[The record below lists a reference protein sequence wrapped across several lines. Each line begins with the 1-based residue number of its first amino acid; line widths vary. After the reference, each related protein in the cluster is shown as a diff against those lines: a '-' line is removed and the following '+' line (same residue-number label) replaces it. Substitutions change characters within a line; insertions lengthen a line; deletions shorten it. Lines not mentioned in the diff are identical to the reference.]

1 MGASRNQESTRQ
13 EKDGVVYYDRGIL
26 TGKDGR
32 RYQRYAIKT
41 HFVQPGEDQA
51 ELVRRYV
58 LPLYQPG
65 DCLSFTA
72 KVMGMCTNNVRTL
85 ADTHPGFWAKTLAPF
100 AGHNSTGIGM
110 HQPYKM
116 QLVIEI
122 CGLPRVLFAAA
133 VSAVTRPFGIRGLF
147 YKICGHGVA
156 GIDGF
161 YPDSSFEVYHT
172 MGVINPEHPVE
183 LCDALEAATS
193 GLQGIEAFCTANAIK
208 YLWRWKLKNGE
219 EDLQK
224 AVWYINRLIQRAGA
238 DSAAGKE
245 LFNMKE
251 NKHGFEPKQEFT
263 MGGIAWT
270 VIQTGADWVKCIAS
284 DCVEE
289 RAFDEGNKNDF
300 AASSLRAYLNG
311 EFLRRLI
318 KAGAPEEMFEYFNI
332 DLTADDGLKN
342 YGGDR
347 VRIGLIT
354 CEEYRLLRGN
364 IPALPD
370 RWWWTATPDSPINSF
385 VRYVYSDGS
394 LSYDGA
400 CNGYGVRP
408 LCNLK
413 SEILVSY
420 LNGENAEEQK
430 KRAKAVDMMK
440 HIAAAWDIDAE
451 EVFGRADE

>member
-1 MGASRNQESTRQ
+1 
-13 EKDGVVYYDRGIL
+13 
-26 TGKDGR
+26 
-32 RYQRYAIKT
+32 
-41 HFVQPGEDQA
+41 
-51 ELVRRYV
+51 
-58 LPLYQPG
+58 
-65 DCLSFTA
+65 
-72 KVMGMCTNNVRTL
+72 
-85 ADTHPGFWAKTLAPF
+85 
-100 AGHNSTGIGM
+100 
-110 HQPYKM
+110 
-116 QLVIEI
+116 
-122 CGLPRVLFAAA
+122 
-133 VSAVTRPFGIRGLF
+133 
-147 YKICGHGVA
+147 
-156 GIDGF
+156 
-161 YPDSSFEVYHT
+161 
-172 MGVINPEHPVE
+172 
-183 LCDALEAATS
+183 
-193 GLQGIEAFCTANAIK
+193 
-208 YLWRWKLKNGE
+208 
-219 EDLQK
+219 
-224 AVWYINRLIQRAGA
+224 
-238 DSAAGKE
+238 
-245 LFNMKE
+245 MKE

-385 VRYVYSDGS
+385 VRFVYSDGS
-394 LSYDGA
+394 LNFSNAYYGDI
-400 CNGYGVRP
+400 GVRP

-430 KRAKAVDMMK
+430 KRAEAVDMMK

>member
-1 MGASRNQESTRQ
+1 
-13 EKDGVVYYDRGIL
+13 
-26 TGKDGR
+26 
-32 RYQRYAIKT
+32 
-41 HFVQPGEDQA
+41 
-51 ELVRRYV
+51 
-58 LPLYQPG
+58 
-65 DCLSFTA
+65 
-72 KVMGMCTNNVRTL
+72 
-85 ADTHPGFWAKTLAPF
+85 
-100 AGHNSTGIGM
+100 
-110 HQPYKM
+110 
-116 QLVIEI
+116 
-122 CGLPRVLFAAA
+122 
-133 VSAVTRPFGIRGLF
+133 
-147 YKICGHGVA
+147 
-156 GIDGF
+156 
-161 YPDSSFEVYHT
+161 
-172 MGVINPEHPVE
+172 
-183 LCDALEAATS
+183 
-193 GLQGIEAFCTANAIK
+193 
-208 YLWRWKLKNGE
+208 
-219 EDLQK
+219 
-224 AVWYINRLIQRAGA
+224 
-238 DSAAGKE
+238 
-245 LFNMKE
+245 MKE

-385 VRYVYSDGS
+385 VRGVYSGGS
-394 LSYDGA
+394 LFYDSAYCG
-400 CNGYGVRP
+400 GYGVRP

-430 KRAKAVDMMK
+430 KRAEAVDMMK

>member
-1 MGASRNQESTRQ
+1 MLIMAERVNHPPHYNAG
-13 EKDGVVYYDRGIL
+13 GIEC
-26 TGKDGR
+26 
-32 RYQRYAIKT
+32 I
-41 HFVQPGEDQA
+41 
-51 ELVRRYV
+51 
-58 LPLYQPG
+58 
-65 DCLSFTA
+65 
-72 KVMGMCTNNVRTL
+72 
-85 ADTHPGFWAKTLAPF
+85 
-100 AGHNSTGIGM
+100 
-110 HQPYKM
+110 
-116 QLVIEI
+116 
-122 CGLPRVLFAAA
+122 
-133 VSAVTRPFGIRGLF
+133 
-147 YKICGHGVA
+147 
-156 GIDGF
+156 
-161 YPDSSFEVYHT
+161 
-172 MGVINPEHPVE
+172 
-183 LCDALEAATS
+183 DALEAATS

-284 DCVEE
+284 KCAEE
-289 RAFDEGNKNDF
+289 RAFDEENKNDF

-318 KAGAPEEMFEYFNI
+318 KSGAPEEMFEYFNI

-364 IPALPD
+364 IPALQD
-370 RWWWTATPDSPINSF
+370 SWWWTATPNANN
-385 VRYVYSDGS
+385 VRCVSSDGTLSDGS
-394 LSYDGA
+394 A
-400 CNGYGVRP
+400 CNGDGGVRP

-420 LNGENAEEQK
+420 LNGDIAARQKQRAE
-430 KRAKAVDMMK
+430 AVDMMK

>member
-1 MGASRNQESTRQ
+1 MLIMAERESRLP
-13 EKDGVVYYDRGIL
+13 YYIAGGFEGI
-26 TGKDGR
+26 
-32 RYQRYAIKT
+32 
-41 HFVQPGEDQA
+41 
-51 ELVRRYV
+51 
-58 LPLYQPG
+58 
-65 DCLSFTA
+65 
-72 KVMGMCTNNVRTL
+72 
-85 ADTHPGFWAKTLAPF
+85 
-100 AGHNSTGIGM
+100 
-110 HQPYKM
+110 
-116 QLVIEI
+116 
-122 CGLPRVLFAAA
+122 A
-133 VSAVTRPFGIRGLF
+133 V
-147 YKICGHGVA
+147 
-156 GIDGF
+156 
-161 YPDSSFEVYHT
+161 
-172 MGVINPEHPVE
+172 
-183 LCDALEAATS
+183 LEATTS
-193 GLQGIEAFCTANAIK
+193 GLQSAEVSNIESTIE
-208 YLWRWKLKNGE
+208 YLRRKQNGGGSW
-219 EDLQK
+219 
-224 AVWYINRLIQRAGA
+224 WYKHIQRAGA

-385 VRYVYSDGS
+385 VRSVDSDGS
-394 LSYDGA
+394 LSGGSAYG
-400 CNGYGVRP
+400 GFYGVRP

-430 KRAKAVDMMK
+430 KRAEAVDMMK

>member
-1 MGASRNQESTRQ
+1 MLIMAERESRLP
-13 EKDGVVYYDRGIL
+13 YYIAGGFEGI
-26 TGKDGR
+26 
-32 RYQRYAIKT
+32 
-41 HFVQPGEDQA
+41 
-51 ELVRRYV
+51 
-58 LPLYQPG
+58 
-65 DCLSFTA
+65 
-72 KVMGMCTNNVRTL
+72 
-85 ADTHPGFWAKTLAPF
+85 
-100 AGHNSTGIGM
+100 
-110 HQPYKM
+110 
-116 QLVIEI
+116 
-122 CGLPRVLFAAA
+122 A
-133 VSAVTRPFGIRGLF
+133 V
-147 YKICGHGVA
+147 
-156 GIDGF
+156 
-161 YPDSSFEVYHT
+161 
-172 MGVINPEHPVE
+172 
-183 LCDALEAATS
+183 LEATTS
-193 GLQGIEAFCTANAIK
+193 GLQSAEVSNIESTIE
-208 YLWRWKLKNGE
+208 YLRRKQNGGGSW
-219 EDLQK
+219 
-224 AVWYINRLIQRAGA
+224 WYKHIQRAGA

-370 RWWWTATPDSPINSF
+370 RWWWTATPDSPINNF

-394 LSYDGA
+394 LYNYYAYDG
-400 CNGYGVRP
+400 NIGVRP

-420 LNGENAEEQK
+420 LNGESAAQQKQRAE
-430 KRAKAVDMMK
+430 AVDMMK